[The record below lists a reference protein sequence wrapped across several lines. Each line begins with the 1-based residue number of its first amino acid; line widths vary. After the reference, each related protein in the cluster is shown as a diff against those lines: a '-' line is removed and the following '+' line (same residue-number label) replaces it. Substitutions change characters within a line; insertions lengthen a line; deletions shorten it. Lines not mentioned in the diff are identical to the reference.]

1 MVLGKADDAKA
12 ALAKAREALAGDA
25 TALASVNEAAKAAGV
40 PE

>member
-1 MVLGKADDAKA
+1 MVLGKPDDAKA
-12 ALAKAREALAGDA
+12 ALAKARSALAGDA